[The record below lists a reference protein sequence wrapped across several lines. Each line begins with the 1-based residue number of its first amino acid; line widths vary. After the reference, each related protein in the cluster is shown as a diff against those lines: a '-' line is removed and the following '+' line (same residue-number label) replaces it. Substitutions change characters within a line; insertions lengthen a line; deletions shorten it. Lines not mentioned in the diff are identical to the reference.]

1 MGGTLRVQ
9 LSGLTGIGPSART
22 PFRDDTWRRPQKPR
36 SVPRPRPLPK
46 PGTRR

>member
-1 MGGTLRVQ
+1 MR
-9 LSGLTGIGPSART
+9 ART
-22 PFRDDTWRRPQKPR
+22 TARRGSSTFTDFNRGGRNPQPLKPR

>member
-1 MGGTLRVQ
+1 MRVRPDQLAGTDLSPAHRGGRQRHL
-9 LSGLTGIGPSART
+9 
-22 PFRDDTWRRPQKPR
+22 PQPKPR

>member
-1 MGGTLRVQ
+1 MRVRTLDRSESS
-9 LSGLTGIGPSART
+9 LARSERHGFGVRQ
-22 PFRDDTWRRPQKPR
+22 PKPR

>member
-1 MGGTLRVQ
+1 MRIRTTTQRRSGTFTEFNRVGRGVQ
-9 LSGLTGIGPSART
+9 PL
-22 PFRDDTWRRPQKPR
+22 KPR

>member
-1 MGGTLRVQ
+1 MRVHFTARHGAGTFTEFNLGGR
-9 LSGLTGIGPSART
+9 GPQ
-22 PFRDDTWRRPQKPR
+22 PLKPR

>member
-1 MGGTLRVQ
+1 MRARHTSQHRTGTFTQFNGGHGGRGVQ
-9 LSGLTGIGPSART
+9 
-22 PFRDDTWRRPQKPR
+22 PQKPR